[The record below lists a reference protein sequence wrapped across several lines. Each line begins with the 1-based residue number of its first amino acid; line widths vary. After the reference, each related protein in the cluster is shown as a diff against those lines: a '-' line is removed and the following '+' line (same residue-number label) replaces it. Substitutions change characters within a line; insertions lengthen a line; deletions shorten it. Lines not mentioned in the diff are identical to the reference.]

1 LAGSPKGSLDFWI
14 SLITELG
21 QDLDCGFDRAAD
33 YAVSFPDLY
42 YKSKAYE
49 QLKDKRKGEQQY
61 RHAIINRL
69 DGLLSRPIVL

>member
-1 LAGSPKGSLDFWI
+1 MS
-14 SLITELG
+14 ELG
-21 QDLDCGFDRAAD
+21 QDLHCGFDRAAG

-42 YKSKAYE
+42 YQSKAYE
-49 QLKDKRKGEQQY
+49 QLKERRKGEQQY

>member
-1 LAGSPKGSLDFWI
+1 MS
-14 SLITELG
+14 ELG
-21 QDLDCGFDRAAD
+21 QDLDCGFDRAAG

-42 YKSKAYE
+42 YQSKAYE
-49 QLKDKRKGEQQY
+49 QLKERHKGEQQY